1 MNCPKLKALQ
11 HYIYS
16 TNHFGTMD
24 NYNTKASERLHID
37 YAKNAFEATN
47 KKDEYL

>member
-1 MNCPKLKALQ
+1 MNFPKLKALQ
-11 HYIYS
+11 HYVYS
-16 TNHFGTMD
+16 INLFGATD
-24 NYNTKASERLHID
+24 NYNTEASEHLHID